1 MVLVFTTPYS
11 FIFGWWICVL
21 CAEVP
26 GNLRRASSEL
36 VLFSLARRSNFKLGP
51 NFGILL
57 YLGVWPGRRVC
68 WTIKLQNLRRC
79 CCCCHIR
86 TKIPI
91 RLVVAGLGLRSA
103 WREPS
108 STQTRMEV
116 LELNLPEKD
125 CILRRCNVRQEF
137 IMNSDTEKERIKR
150 FPDLA
155 FCSSRFLRERNQWGW
170 ILPRRKRFYIINPV
184 LRGGNLLKTFFI
196 KRMHNTW
203 RLRLMRSVVDKVK
216 EVFRKFKGRHHMVEQ

>member
-36 VLFSLARRSNFKLGP
+36 VLLSLARRANFKLGP

-57 YLGVWPGRRVC
+57 YLGVLA
-68 WTIKLQNLRRC
+68 WTIKLQNLRR

-91 RLVVAGLGLRSA
+91 RLVVAGPGLRSA

-116 LELNLPEKD
+116 LELNLPGKD
-125 CILRRCNVRQEF
+125 CILRRCDVRQEF
-137 IMNSDTEKERIKR
+137 IMNSDTLT
-150 FPDLA
+150 D
-155 FCSSRFLRERNQWGW
+155 
-170 ILPRRKRFYIINPV
+170 RKGENKKIPWLGV
-184 LRGGNLLKTFFI
+184 LF
-196 KRMHNTW
+196 
-203 RLRLMRSVVDKVK
+203 
-216 EVFRKFKGRHHMVEQ
+216 